1 MDMYKVQALM
11 HAHSKSKETLE
22 GHVSLRSCLNRVF
35 EVFFCIFKKISFL
48 LEYDNES
55 GTFELASIKVV
66 HYFTLMFSLIDLR
79 EL

>member
-1 MDMYKVQALM
+1 ML
-11 HAHSKSKETLE
+11 
-22 GHVSLRSCLNRVF
+22 

-55 GTFELASIKVV
+55 GTFELASMKVV
-66 HYFTLMFSLIDLR
+66 HYFTLMFALIDLR